1 MQKNYLYGASVLLAG
16 EFGMEGM
23 EVTDVVFRLSN
34 FKDRVMLGVHGLFR
48 RLVVEAEGWFKG
60 HSWLLPIRIHST
72 VFSTLSL
79 FSTTYFVK
87 KTLSVEFYVRT
98 VDT

>member
-1 MQKNYLYGASVLLAG
+1 MQKYYLYGASFLLAG
-16 EFGMEGM
+16 EFGM

-60 HSWLLPIRIHST
+60 HSWLLPIRIHT
-72 VFSTLSL
+72 VFSTSISNDLFCKELLSIG
-79 FSTTYFVK
+79 FQVMTE
-87 KTLSVEFYVRT
+87 LSK
-98 VDT
+98 

>member
-1 MQKNYLYGASVLLAG
+1 MQKYYLYGASFLLAG
-16 EFGMEGM
+16 EFGLEGM

-60 HSWLLPIRIHST
+60 HSWLLPIRIHT
-72 VFSTLSL
+72 VFSTVI
-79 FSTTYFVK
+79 YFQRLILQRK
-87 KTLSVEFYVRT
+87 PFYRILGN
-98 VDT
+98 DRAI

>member
-1 MQKNYLYGASVLLAG
+1 
-16 EFGMEGM
+16 M

-60 HSWLLPIRIHST
+60 HSWLLPIRIHT
-72 VFSTLSL
+72 VFSTLSFFNDL
-79 FSTTYFVK
+79 CYK
-87 KTLSVEFYVRT
+87 KNHLSLGFDVGTVECMYL
-98 VDT
+98 DN